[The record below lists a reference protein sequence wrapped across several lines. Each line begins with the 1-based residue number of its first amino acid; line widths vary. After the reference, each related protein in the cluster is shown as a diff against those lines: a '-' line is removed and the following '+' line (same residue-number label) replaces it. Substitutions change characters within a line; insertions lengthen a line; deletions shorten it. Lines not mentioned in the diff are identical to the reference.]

1 MEERYIGGWDS
12 KSEDVGRMCRL
23 FLFKNRRIRTAHVV
37 ETGVVG
43 KSAGLVA
50 LSVGEPVYVVNS
62 LVGRG

>member
-1 MEERYIGGWDS
+1 VDGIQKVKTLGKCEGCFFS
-12 KSEDVGRMCRL
+12 
-23 FLFKNRRIRTAHVV
+23 KNRRIGTAHVV